1 MASTYHRI
9 NSIQLYWDGEE
20 FYNAIESHKII
31 KDYIESTVI
40 FESGRIAFDLDI
52 IHEKQHSII
61 FKIVW
66 KVPREFVY
74 GSQKLEML
82 EDVTKLQLCCD
93 VLVKEFGFVMFE
105 GFQKS
110 NKSQT
115 ERMIWNGQQALYRT
129 ILAVPVSEKHLFV
142 RMFNECENRR
152 V

>member
-52 IHEKQHSII
+52 IHEK
-61 FKIVW
+61 
-66 KVPREFVY
+66 
-74 GSQKLEML
+74 
-82 EDVTKLQLCCD
+82 
-93 VLVKEFGFVMFE
+93 
-105 GFQKS
+105 
-110 NKSQT
+110 
-115 ERMIWNGQQALYRT
+115 
-129 ILAVPVSEKHLFV
+129 HLFV

>member
-1 MASTYHRI
+1 MVGAYYRV
-9 NSIQLYWDGEE
+9 NSIQLYWNGEE
-20 FYNAIESHKII
+20 FNNAVESHKII
-31 KDYIESTVI
+31 KDYIESTVR
-40 FESGRIAFDLDI
+40 FESRRIAFDLDI
-52 IHEKQHSII
+52 NHEKQHSII

-66 KVPREFVY
+66 KVPREFMY

-82 EDVTKLQLCCD
+82 EDVTKLQLYCD

-105 GFQKS
+105 EFQKS

-115 ERMIWNGQQALYRT
+115 ERMIWNGQQALYRN